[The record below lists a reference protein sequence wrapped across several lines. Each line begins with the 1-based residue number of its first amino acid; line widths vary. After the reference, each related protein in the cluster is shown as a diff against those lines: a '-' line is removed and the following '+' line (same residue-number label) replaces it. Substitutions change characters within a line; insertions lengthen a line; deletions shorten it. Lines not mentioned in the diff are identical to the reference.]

1 MKSWNLRSGMSSP
14 KHWYLLTLE
23 LLSRSLHIV
32 FFDVEYVK
40 LRLRCQNI
48 FSAAR
53 HLQFGNL
60 RVPQRP
66 GNGNPVKG
74 CYVALFRTLDSAN
87 NATQSAFKC
96 VENNG
101 RRQGH
106 RDLTR
111 AFLCK
116 LWVFGGTHGVRIT
129 PDETVRGAQRRVAD
143 FKSPR

>member
-1 MKSWNLRSGMSSP
+1 MSSP

-23 LLSRSLHIV
+23 LLSGFLHIV
-32 FFDVEYVK
+32 FFYVDYVK

-101 RRQGH
+101 RRQAPKPDQGISLQALGIWRH
-106 RDLTR
+106 TMS
-111 AFLCK
+111 C
-116 LWVFGGTHGVRIT
+116 GSYT
-129 PDETVRGAQRRVAD
+129 PGETVRGAQRRVTD